1 MLNTL
6 KNVPYEEP
14 EYHYF
19 SPQDLA
25 TMRHAYCTASLQRPE
40 EVQTPAERQTLAKA
54 IISVF
59 DSTLSEA
66 SMVAAAWLLL
76 RQTHA

>member
-6 KNVPYEEP
+6 KNVPHEKP
-14 EYHYF
+14 QYHYY

-25 TMRHAYCTASLQRPE
+25 AMRHAYRTASMQRPE
-40 EVQTPAERQTLAKA
+40 EVQTPAERLTVAKA
-54 IISVF
+54 VISVF

-76 RQTHA
+76 RQSHA

>member
-1 MLNTL
+1 MLNTF

-14 EYHYF
+14 EYRYF

-25 TMRHAYCTASLQRPE
+25 TMRHAYYTASLQHPG
-40 EVQTPAERQTLAKA
+40 EVQTPAERLTLAKA

-66 SMVAAAWLLL
+66 SMVAAAWLML

>member
-6 KNVPYEEP
+6 KNVPFEEP
-14 EYHYF
+14 QYHYF
-19 SPQDLA
+19 RPQDLA
-25 TMRHAYCTASLQRPE
+25 AMRHAYYTASMQHPG
-40 EVQTPAERQTLAKA
+40 EVQTPAERLTLAKA
-54 IISVF
+54 IIRVF

-66 SMVAAAWLLL
+66 SMVAAAWFFL